1 MEGGTERVE
10 RLNGSAKRRDSED
23 STLTTKPKEDKHML
37 DIDTLNNLCH
47 LTAQA
52 LYQVETKRLPALS
65 ETEERELVARARA
78 GDEQAKAELIVSC
91 LRYVWNKS
99 YEYFQVRRP
108 AHIEQLDLAQTANLA
123 ICQAFER
130 ALAKPNPAA
139 YLRGIT
145 KREMSQY
152 YTYFAPLVQKPTRT
166 LAAIK
171 KIDMPEVT
179 TSLDEPAYRDI
190 PTRRLK
196 IDILEVSMPP
206 TESIGGEPSRTEG
219 RTGRWKLLHQA
230 IQALTPRQREM
241 LIRGYGLYDHPAEA
255 NEQLGPTGERLK
267 RYATEVLRRKLAPF
281 LEQLTSPEVERE

>member
-1 MEGGTERVE
+1 MKLNPTTE
-10 RLNGSAKRRDSED
+10 
-23 STLTTKPKEDKHML
+23 KEEQNML

-65 ETEERELVARARA
+65 EAEEHELVIRARA

-108 AHIEQLDLAQTANLA
+108 AHTDQLDLAQIANLA
-123 ICQAFER
+123 MCQGFER

-139 YLRGIT
+139 YLRGIA
-145 KREMSQY
+145 KRAMSQY
-152 YTYFAPLVQKPTRT
+152 CTYSAPLIQKPTRT
-166 LAAIK
+166 LAELK
-171 KIDMPEVT
+171 KIAMPVVT
-179 TSLDEPAYRDI
+179 TSLDEPAYRDT
-190 PTRRLK
+190 PTMLLK

-206 TESIGGEPSRTEG
+206 TESIDDEPSRTEV
-219 RTGRWKLLHQA
+219 RTARWKLLHQA
-230 IQALTPRQREM
+230 IQTLTPRQREM
-241 LIRGYGLYDHPAEA
+241 LIRGYGLYGHPAET